1 MDPMI
6 GKTISKHTATILS
19 GLLADGADEAEV
31 NIIAAALANAS
42 KPQPAEDLVPEWA
55 PFPALLSDEEF
66 TFAKGTSQAVKIRL
80 KKLGGDYYWSH
91 LLPAL
96 NEWAGAL
103 YGSRAIE
110 LMQAAQGD
118 PVGFIQE
125 IFQILINR
133 PPNDRTKVS
142 FYQFAAST
150 FSTPDQLIEP
160 EFYAICPPDE
170 QMGSILKLVAA
181 NRANFT
187 GWWGGL
193 PGLLRLEATSLYLNS
208 IRCIQVLNESVITA
222 MQLKTMEL
230 QKALLSNGGVP
241 DTGAEEFGPLPAENP
256 ALI

>member
-1 MDPMI
+1 M
-6 GKTISKHTATILS
+6 
-19 GLLADGADEAEV
+19 ADGADEAEV
-31 NIIAAALANAS
+31 EIIAAALAAAS
-42 KPQPAEDLVPEWA
+42 TAKPAEDLVPEWK
-55 PFPALLSDEEF
+55 PFPALLTDDEF
-66 TFAKGTSQAVKIRL
+66 TFAAGTSQACTVKL
-80 KKLGGDYYWSH
+80 KKLGGDFYWSY

-103 YGSRAIE
+103 YGGRALE

-118 PVGFIQE
+118 PVGFMLD
-125 IFQILINR
+125 IFQILVNR

-170 QMGSILKLVAA
+170 QMGAILKLVAS

-193 PGLLRLEATSLYLNS
+193 PGLLRLELTSLYFNS
-208 IRCIQVLNESVITA
+208 IRCIQTLNESVITA

-230 QKALLSNGGVP
+230 QSILLTSGGVP
-241 DTGAEEFGPLPAENP
+241 DTGDGESGPLPEESP
-256 ALI
+256 APISL